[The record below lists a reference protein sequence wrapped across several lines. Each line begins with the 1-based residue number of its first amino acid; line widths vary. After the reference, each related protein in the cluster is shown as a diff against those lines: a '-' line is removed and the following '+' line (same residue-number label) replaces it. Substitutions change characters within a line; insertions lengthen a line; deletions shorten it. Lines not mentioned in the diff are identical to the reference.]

1 MLHLYG
7 RMNEEATSVFATH
20 RSGPTAAD
28 SALPPLSAAAAESFS
43 SRCCLSHHP
52 TQYLRER
59 EREGER
65 GRAEQSAADLG
76 KHRAASGS
84 DDARASDAA
93 CSSSSAASSCRSCVC
108 V

>member
-1 MLHLYG
+1 MLYLYG

-52 TQYLRER
+52 IQ
-59 EREGER
+59 
-65 GRAEQSAADLG
+65 
-76 KHRAASGS
+76 
-84 DDARASDAA
+84 
-93 CSSSSAASSCRSCVC
+93 
-108 V
+108 